1 MKPRKKKMKT
11 NKEKNIEHDRKQ
23 AEKVRPKGP
32 AFDFT
37 ELEAAV
43 RRWLIGK

>member
-1 MKPRKKKMKT
+1 MKT
-11 NKEKNIEHDRKQ
+11 NKEKNIEHAKKELMR
-23 AEKVRPKGP
+23 VRPKQP
-32 AFDFT
+32 AYDFT